1 MRPSRAKIA
10 PLSCEAREDAMSDW
24 EGCPFDDHQG
34 EFAETTE
41 DSRECV
47 GEQAG
52 SGTCVVSDGC
62 PCARRGD
69 HGARD
74 LSPRE
79 LGMRGEELASS
90 YLESRGLEIVERNFR
105 CRSGEADIVAREDG
119 EYILVEV
126 KTRLAIGR
134 ERESLPELAVDS
146 DKRERYRRIALEY
159 MMLHPEVS
167 FVRFDVIAINVVGER
182 QASLRHLVGAFSW
195 DE

>member
-1 MRPSRAKIA
+1 
-10 PLSCEAREDAMSDW
+10 MSGL
-24 EGCPFDDHQG
+24 EGCPFDGCED
-34 EFAETTE
+34 ESAETL
-41 DSRECV
+41 DGMSECAKGAV
-47 GEQAG
+47 ASTPPEAA
-52 SGTCVVSDGC
+52 DGC
-62 PCARRGD
+62 PCPRRGERGGR
-69 HGARD
+69 GATD
-74 LSPRE
+74 LSPHE

-90 YLESRGLEIVERNFR
+90 YLKSRGLEIVERNFR
-105 CRSGEADIVAREDG
+105 CRSGEADIVAWEDG
-119 EYILVEV
+119 EYVLVEV

>member
-1 MRPSRAKIA
+1 MPG
-10 PLSCEAREDAMSDW
+10 L
-24 EGCPFDDHQG
+24 EGCPFEGRED
-34 EFAETTE
+34 ESAETM
-41 DSRECV
+41 
-47 GEQAG
+47 G
-52 SGTCVVSDGC
+52 GTRGCAKEPVAPTPPEASDGC
-62 PCARRGD
+62 PCPRRGERGGK
-69 HGARD
+69 GARE
-74 LSPRE
+74 LSPHE
-79 LGMRGEELASS
+79 LGRRGEELAAS

-105 CRSGEADIVAREDG
+105 CRSGEADIVAWEDG
-119 EYILVEV
+119 EYVLVEV